1 MATIWYSTD
10 YQVDID
16 VLRRY
21 LLLLIKF
28 DNLFL
33 RLFHTFG
40 CKQTL
45 FKCLQIPLL
54 LPPLGMPMVSIP
66 IILHSLLKRYQST
79 WKYDCTVYK
88 TVH

>member
-45 FKCLQIPLL
+45 FKMLTDSSAFATLGDAHGEHPNNSSFLVKKIP
-54 LPPLGMPMVSIP
+54 
-66 IILHSLLKRYQST
+66 
-79 WKYDCTVYK
+79 
-88 TVH
+88 VHLEI